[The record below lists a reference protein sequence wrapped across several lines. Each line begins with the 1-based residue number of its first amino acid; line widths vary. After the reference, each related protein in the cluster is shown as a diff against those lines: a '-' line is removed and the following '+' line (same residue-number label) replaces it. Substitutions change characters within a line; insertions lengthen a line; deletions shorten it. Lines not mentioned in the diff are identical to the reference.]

1 MSINNAGFNPQIQG
15 QMPINYQA
23 QAAMAPYP
31 APFVQAQPVIY
42 NMPSAQIYAPQ
53 AQQVQPNNQ
62 VQQPIN
68 NVQNNV
74 PNIPLASSLLKSYLT
89 ANGKQLQNVSSVS
102 AINGL
107 NNNKVQWKNNLR
119 ENLRTSKANIMAVIP
134 RTMNAKDTDGNALI
148 QEGEVRGNF
157 INAVERLDELK
168 EMGINTLHVLPIHP
182 TGKEKAMGTAGSL
195 YAPSDLLS
203 IDPNLKDPNF
213 PGSAEDQCKYFINEC
228 HKRGI
233 SVMLDLPSC
242 VSLDFAKKNTLNLW
256 LMKKTAPTKP
266 PAAGK
271 TSECSEFLTMKQQE
285 N

>member
-107 NNNKVQWKNNLR
+107 NNNEVQWKNNLR
-119 ENLRTSKANIMAVIP
+119 EN
-134 RTMNAKDTDGNALI
+134 
-148 QEGEVRGNF
+148 
-157 INAVERLDELK
+157 
-168 EMGINTLHVLPIHP
+168 
-182 TGKEKAMGTAGSL
+182 
-195 YAPSDLLS
+195 
-203 IDPNLKDPNF
+203 
-213 PGSAEDQCKYFINEC
+213 
-228 HKRGI
+228 
-233 SVMLDLPSC
+233 
-242 VSLDFAKKNTLNLW
+242 
-256 LMKKTAPTKP
+256 
-266 PAAGK
+266 
-271 TSECSEFLTMKQQE
+271 
-285 N
+285 